1 VLLAVVYLAGWLPER
16 NRRLAAEERAA
27 ALQVERDDAQ
37 ARVRATML
45 LGDVLALEEVVA
57 NRNYGQAEQ
66 LASSFFDAVREEA
79 SRTTDD
85 AVRGALNDV
94 QAKRDAVTAALAR
107 TDPEVATIL
116 KAMEVRLRAG
126 LGLRQPQT

>member
-1 VLLAVVYLAGWLPER
+1 
-16 NRRLAAEERAA
+16 
-27 ALQVERDDAQ
+27 
-37 ARVRATML
+37 ML